1 MKLAIVT
8 LAAAVLMFTACED
21 PSASSPK
28 ATTADP
34 VAATSPQSEPPTARG
49 EALKLTPENSKVSFV
64 GSKVTGKHDGGFND
78 FVGMID
84 LVNERPEESSVRVEI
99 DMKSVWTDNP
109 TVTEHLQTADFFDVE
124 KFPFAVFSSTAIK
137 PGSDDGLYDVTGDL
151 DLHGVRRSVTFPA
164 RIAVTPEAVT
174 VDADFSIN
182 RREFGID
189 YAGPTNDLIRDGVA
203 IKLNLNSS
211 RSK

>member
-1 MKLAIVT
+1 MKLAIAT
-8 LAAAVLMFTACED
+8 LAAAMVFMTACED
-21 PSASSPK
+21 PSANSPK

-34 VAATSPQSEPPTARG
+34 VAASSPQVEPAVRG
-49 EALKLTPENSKVSFV
+49 EGLKLTPQNSKVSFV

-109 TVTEHLQTADFFDVE
+109 TVTEHLQTDDFFDVE
-124 KFPFAVFSSTAIK
+124 KFPFAIFSSTSIR
-137 PGSDDGLYDVTGDL
+137 PGSGENMFDVTGDL
-151 DLHGVRRSVTFPA
+151 ELHGVRRSVTFPA
-164 RIAVTPEAVT
+164 RITVAPDAVS

-189 YAGPTNDLIRDGVA
+189 YAGATNDLIRDGVA
-203 IKLNLNSS
+203 IKLNLNAT
-211 RSK
+211 RAK